1 MNVFKRISLALKVL
15 AKGELA
21 LINFD
26 CEKVMVKKI
35 VAATADVYGISI
47 TDLMSNRRSP
57 EFTEA
62 RHAAMLLAGRCTK
75 WSYPEI
81 GRFFDRDHTTVMY
94 AKKKLEKKPN
104 PGLEYRL
111 EIIKRKAKMA

>member
-1 MNVFKRISLALKVL
+1 MNVLKRISLAMRVL
-15 AKGELA
+15 AVGELA

-26 CEKVMVKKI
+26 CEKVLVKKI
-35 VAATADVYGISI
+35 IAATAEVYGISV
-47 TDLMSNRRSP
+47 TDLMSNRRKA

-62 RHAAMLLAGRCTK
+62 RHAAILLAVRCTK

-94 AKKKLEKKPN
+94 AHKKLEKKPN

-111 EIIKRKAKMA
+111 ELIKRKAKMA